1 MCIKNVVL
9 CTAIVLGTASTAV
22 AAGPN
27 GSTDELR
34 KCVANLQAS
43 GRHFGGD
50 PDTSGLTEYNVIVGR
65 CLQQLYRMQGRQA
78 R

>member
-9 CTAIVLGTASTAV
+9 CTAIILGTASTAV

-34 KCVANLQAS
+34 KCIANLQAS
-43 GRHFGGD
+43 GRHFAAD
-50 PDTSGLTEYNVIVGR
+50 PDMTGLTEYDVMVGR
-65 CLQQLYRMQGRQA
+65 CQRQLFRMYGR
-78 R
+78 

>member
-9 CTAIVLGTASTAV
+9 CTAIILGTASTAV

-34 KCVANLQAS
+34 KCIANLQTS
-43 GRHFGGD
+43 GRSFGGD
-50 PDTSGLTEYNVIVGR
+50 PESGFTEYDAMVGR
-65 CLQQLYRMQGRQA
+65 CLEQLYRMHGRQA